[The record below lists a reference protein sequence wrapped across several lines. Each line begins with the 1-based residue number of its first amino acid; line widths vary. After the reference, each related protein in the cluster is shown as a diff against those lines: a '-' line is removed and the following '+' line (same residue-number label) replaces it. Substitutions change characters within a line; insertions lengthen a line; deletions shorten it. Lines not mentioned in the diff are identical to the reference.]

1 MSTPNINPRANGE
14 GQLGQSDLRWG
25 YIYASAIDGQQV
37 YDGGLRVATLESP
50 VFTGTPTSPTQT
62 ATNNSE
68 RIATTEFVHSLLSY
82 ENYSNDITS
91 NSNQLSSHS
100 GRLSS
105 VEALAGNNSVT
116 MQVNAAEI
124 ATNTSDIAT
133 NTSDIAT
140 NTSGIATNTSGIATN
155 TANIATNTS
164 DIATNTSGIAT
175 NTSGI
180 ATNTSNIAT
189 NTSNI
194 ATNTSNIATNTSN
207 IATNTSDIS
216 QNKKGYSNIEDVAD
230 SATFTPTTTGHLA
243 VLGSGCTINIDSIA
257 DNGLIEITNPELDG
271 ELTWSSPRSV
281 VDNEGTTLSQPHA
294 LTGCARLIKT
304 DTNSFTLIEYKTTHT
319 HPQSEITNL
328 VADMALKA
336 DLASPALTGNPTAP
350 TQTPL
355 DNSTKI
361 ATTSYVAA
369 AVVAAN
375 GQDYAEIY
383 TSGGVTTQTVQTT
396 FADISGFSSSG
407 LDELSSADHANNKIT
422 VGATGVYMAMFSVS
436 FTGTNGS
443 TFTCQLKNTTQ
454 GTVYANC
461 KLNRKVSN
469 HSAIGSASFS
479 GIISADAADDIT
491 VQVKSDASSDSFTPS
506 EMSFSIH
513 KL

>member
-37 YDGGLRVATLESP
+37 YDGSLRVATLESP
-50 VFTGTPTSPTQT
+50 VFTGTPTCPTQ
-62 ATNNSE
+62 ATTNDSE
-68 RIATTEFVHSLLSY
+68 RIATTGFVHNLLSD

-116 MQVNAAEI
+116 MQVNTANI

-133 NTSDIAT
+133 NTSDIATNTSGIAT

-164 DIATNTSGIAT
+164 DIATNTSDIAT

-180 ATNTSNIAT
+180 ATNTSG
-189 NTSNI
+189 
-194 ATNTSNIATNTSN
+194 IATNTSN

-257 DNGLIEITNPELDG
+257 DNGSIEITNPELDG

-281 VDNEGTTLSQPHA
+281 VDNEGTTLSQPYV
-294 LTGCARLIKT
+294 LIGCARLIKT
-304 DTNSFTLIEYKTTHT
+304 DTNSFTLIEYKPTHT

-361 ATTSYVAA
+361 ATTSYVEA
-369 AVVAAN
+369 AVDAAT

-422 VGATGVYMAMFSVS
+422 AGATGVYMAMFSVS

-443 TFTCQLKNTTQ
+443 TYSCQLKNTTQ

-469 HSAIGSASFS
+469 SSAIGSASFS
-479 GIISADAADDIT
+479 GIISANAADDIT